1 MSEND
6 SKEQELFRRV
16 RITSSSFVELA
27 KILEGFNALEY
38 NAWYDKN
45 LRCVVCE
52 LHIPRDEG
60 RRN

>member
-1 MSEND
+1 MPKDD
-6 SKEQELFRRV
+6 SKSKESFRRV

-38 NAWYDKN
+38 DAWYDEK

-52 LHIPRDEG
+52 LHIPKSK
-60 RRN
+60 